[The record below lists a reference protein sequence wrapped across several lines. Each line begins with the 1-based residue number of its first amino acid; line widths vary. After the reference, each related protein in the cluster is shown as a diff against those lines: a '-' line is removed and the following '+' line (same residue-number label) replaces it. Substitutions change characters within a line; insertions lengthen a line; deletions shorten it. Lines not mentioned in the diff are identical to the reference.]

1 MKLFEEKEKKR
12 ERNAFTCL
20 KKNVPTTWKTEY
32 CLFCGIQFE
41 ALPSGIEA
49 ATL

>member
-1 MKLFEEKEKKR
+1 MKLFEEKEKKER
-12 ERNAFTCL
+12 EMRL
-20 KKNVPTTWKTEY
+20 LVWKKCTYYMKTEY
-32 CLFCGIQFE
+32 PSCGIQFE